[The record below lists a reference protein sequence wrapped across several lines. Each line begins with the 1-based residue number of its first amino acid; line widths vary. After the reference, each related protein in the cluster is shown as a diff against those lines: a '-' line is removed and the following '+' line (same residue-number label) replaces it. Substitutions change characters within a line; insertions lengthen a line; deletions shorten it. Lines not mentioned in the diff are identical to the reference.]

1 METPT
6 IIRQVPTFWS
16 KNWFLIVALIYVF
29 IPIDLIPDRLPLLGT
44 LDDTGMIIIEVL
56 RRYANYKKT
65 K

>member
-1 METPT
+1 MEIKQATPQ
-6 IIRQVPTFWS
+6 IPTFWS
-16 KNWFLIVALIYVF
+16 KNWFLIVVIIYVF